1 MELRAVVG
9 DQEAETGHGAFQRI
23 GNPPGAFRG
32 YGDVDARFGGSPS
45 ANMPGESVDSRAF
58 DRSPVGLPASW
69 VYSLI
74 AVAAV
79 GSPRFCTRDTITGAT
94 KT

>member
-9 DQEAETGHGAFQRI
+9 DQEAEPGHGSIRRI
-23 GNPPGAFRG
+23 ETLADALRG
-32 YGDVDARFGGSPS
+32 YGDVDARRECPPD
-45 ANMPGESVDSRAF
+45 ANTEGESVDSRAF